1 MESAKIEYRSVIKF
15 LLKEG
20 CNATVIHKRLVAV
33 YGESA
38 PNYSTV
44 TRWFNEFKRGRRS
57 VEDDPRSGR
66 PSDAVNPTSI
76 AAVEKIILQNRRV
89 KVSEIAKEL
98 EISVGSVENII
109 HEHLHMS
116 KVSARWVP
124 RNLSVQDRHQRVV
137 SSNELLSLYKSD
149 KEKFCRRLVTGD
161 ETWIHHWDPESKLES
176 MQWKHVDSPPP
187 VKFRTQSSAGKVMAT
202 IFWDYDGLL
211 MIDYLP
217 PKKTITGQYYA
228 ELILKLR
235 EAIKQK
241 RRGKLSLG
249 VWLLHDNAPVH
260 KSMVAQQALRDCGF
274 VQLNHPAYSPDL
286 APSDYYL
293 FRNLK
298 SHLRGHRFAD
308 DESLKANVE
317 AWFEGQD
324 KDFYYQGIN
333 SLAEK
338 WQKCIDVA
346 GDYIEKI

>member
-124 RNLSVQDRHQRVV
+124 WNLSVQDRHQRVI
-137 SSNELLSLYKSD
+137 SSNELLNLYESVNWQR
-149 KEKFCRRLVTGD
+149 KFCRRLVAED
-161 ETWIHHWDPESKLES
+161 ETWIHHWDP
-176 MQWKHVDSPPP
+176 
-187 VKFRTQSSAGKVMAT
+187 
-202 IFWDYDGLL
+202 
-211 MIDYLP
+211 
-217 PKKTITGQYYA
+217 
-228 ELILKLR
+228 
-235 EAIKQK
+235 
-241 RRGKLSLG
+241 
-249 VWLLHDNAPVH
+249 
-260 KSMVAQQALRDCGF
+260 
-274 VQLNHPAYSPDL
+274 
-286 APSDYYL
+286 
-293 FRNLK
+293 
-298 SHLRGHRFAD
+298 
-308 DESLKANVE
+308 
-317 AWFEGQD
+317 
-324 KDFYYQGIN
+324 
-333 SLAEK
+333 
-338 WQKCIDVA
+338 
-346 GDYIEKI
+346 